1 MKQISNLL
9 CLISILFFTHCEQQI
24 ETHLEQF
31 PLIPIANVM
40 EETGSAFFIK
50 DKTVLYVDEQDE
62 DLKQTAIQ
70 LKSNWEA
77 QTNNSLS
84 LNEGIPFLHSKIELI
99 KSDFD
104 QEEAYEINIDSIKAI
119 NLAAKEQGFSNK
131 INAFSRNLK
140 NNPLTHIE
148 LNKFDV
154 IIVDPPRSGAKI
166 QFEKIALSKVSIV
179 ISISC
184 NINSFISDA
193 KILLQNNY
201 ELKWIQPIDQFLF
214 TPHIELVGLFLLKN

>member
-50 DKTVLYVDEQDE
+50 DKTVLYFDEQDE

-104 QEEAYEINIDSIKAI
+104 KEEAYEINIDKKAI
-119 NLAAKEQGFSNK
+119 VIRASAASGFYRALTSLDQLLRFQKLSSNLNFLPTGVIQDAPKYSYRGAMLDVSRHFFTVEEVKQYIDLLALYK
-131 INAFSRNLK
+131 IN
-140 NNPLTHIE
+140 H
-148 LNKFDV
+148 
-154 IIVDPPRSGAKI
+154 
-166 QFEKIALSKVSIV
+166 
-179 ISISC
+179 
-184 NINSFISDA
+184 
-193 KILLQNNY
+193 
-201 ELKWIQPIDQFLF
+201 
-214 TPHIELVGLFLLKN
+214 